1 MSKKSDDS
9 IERIFRQAL
18 THYDTTYQESD
29 WVKMEKMLNE
39 EMNRR
44 AAARLKRIKG
54 TAYTLTGLTGLLIA
68 VYFLAFRN
76 PSASIAELNN
86 SVTEVQATGDLE
98 KKGNVKLE
106 DPSAGLLSGEASSNA
121 KEKPSE
127 KEPAELGNK
136 ATEEDVEATRRNKE
150 LNRSSKKNPNV
161 PLSQKAGDRRMEG
174 KKNRQPLTEIS
185 GSAGNQSKQSVA
197 ADAPKVNAGNE
208 VTDLEGS
215 SAVENRDG
223 NVVSGQKAAEAKN
236 QFPQENGAPAAT
248 EPSKNETGKIATQ
261 ATGGALISA
270 NPGQEKAEVPAAS
283 ERSSSVVSDSTSN
296 LSNNT
301 LAVVP
306 DSAVS
311 SEMGQE
317 EKHKMK
323 PPYRFSAG
331 VILAPEFSS
340 TSLGDY
346 SAPGASLGLR
356 IGYQISNKFSIN
368 TGLIRSTKK
377 YEGDGYD
384 YTPRNPLY
392 WQIRTNGVV
401 PEEIDS
407 KCLVYELPLGV
418 QFDAIQTEKSRVF
431 LSAAISSY
439 FMTSQSYDYTFDS
452 PNPGADT
459 GWRSSRSESYW
470 FDVGM
475 LSAGYERYV
484 HRSFAIGIEPY
495 LKVSFGEIGWPN
507 VKLFSGGAYVTFRYR
522 FMSQRNIQ

>member
-18 THYDTTYQESD
+18 THYDTTFQESD
-29 WVKMEKMLNE
+29 WVKMEKLLNE

-44 AAARLKRIKG
+44 AAARSKRIKG
-54 TAYTLTGLTGLLIA
+54 TAYTLTGLTGLIIA

-76 PSASIAELNN
+76 PSASIAESND

-106 DPSAGLLSGEASSNA
+106 DPSAGLLSAEPSSNT
-121 KEKPSE
+121 KETSSE
-127 KEPAELGNK
+127 TESTELPNKTSKENA
-136 ATEEDVEATRRNKE
+136 DATRDDKG
-150 LNRSSKKNPNV
+150 LNSSRENPNV
-161 PLSQKAGDRRMEG
+161 SLSQKNGDGGIDE
-174 KKNRQPLTEIS
+174 KKNHQPFAEIS
-185 GSAGNQSKQSVA
+185 GSGSDMSKQSVA
-197 ADAPKVNAGNE
+197 AGDSKVKVENE
-208 VTDLEGS
+208 VSDLQGS
-215 SAVENRDG
+215 SAVVNPDG
-223 NVVSGQKAAEAKN
+223 NPVSDQKATEAKN
-236 QFPQENGAPAAT
+236 RFPQENDAPAAT
-248 EPSKNETGKIATQ
+248 APSTSETGKIVTE
-261 ATGGALISA
+261 ATGGAFISA
-270 NPGQEKAEVPAAS
+270 NPGQKKAEVPAAS
-283 ERSSSVVSDSTSN
+283 EKVSSFASDSTSDTNNDN
-296 LSNNT
+296 LT
-301 LAVVP
+301 DVP
-306 DSAVS
+306 DSLAN
-311 SEMGQE
+311 SEMIQE
-317 EKHKMK
+317 EKQKTK

-340 TSLGDY
+340 TSFGDY

-356 IGYQISNKFSIN
+356 IGYQISNKFSIH
-368 TGLIRSTKK
+368 TGVIRSTKK

-459 GWRSSRSESYW
+459 GWKSSRSESYW

-522 FMSQRNIQ
+522 FMNQKNIQ